1 MLFFLNHIIH
11 TLPTHF
17 QFYILHIFIFILIE
31 IRLVIYNSPLIE
43 LIPFEIVAQ
52 WRSELITF
60 IQKCA
65 KQIYN

>member
-31 IRLVIYNSPLIE
+31 IREAQKKIYNSPLIE
-43 LIPFEIVAQ
+43 LIPSAN
-52 WRSELITF
+52 S
-60 IQKCA
+60 
-65 KQIYN
+65 